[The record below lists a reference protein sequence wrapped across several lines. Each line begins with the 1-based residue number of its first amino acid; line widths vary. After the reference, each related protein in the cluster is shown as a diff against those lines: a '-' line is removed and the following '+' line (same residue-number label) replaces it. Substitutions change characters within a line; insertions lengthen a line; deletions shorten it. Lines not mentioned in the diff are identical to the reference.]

1 MGIIKNNV
9 SSWTHHHFCVV
20 LTMLA
25 VQSRKGHKDIN
36 YGQYLFCGLNCAS
49 LYACLNL
56 IEPHKCREKQMRN
69 TDLNVTQVRTKGGR
83 GGGRGRREGRMRQK
97 EREREKMRQQTR
109 NKKKNNFSPRFSSA

>member
-9 SSWTHHHFCVV
+9 SSWTHYHFCVV

-56 IEPHKCREKQMRN
+56 IEPHKCRGKQMRN
-69 TDLNVTQVRTKGGR
+69 TDLNVTQVITKGGR
-83 GGGRGRREGRMRQK
+83 GEG
-97 EREREKMRQQTR
+97 EGEKGE
-109 NKKKNNFSPRFSSA
+109 

>member
-9 SSWTHHHFCVV
+9 SSWTHYHFCVV

-56 IEPHKCREKQMRN
+56 IEPHKCRGKQMRN
-69 TDLNVTQVRTKGGR
+69 TDLNVTQVRTKGGA
-83 GGGRGRREGRMRQK
+83 GGGKGKERRENETEGKGKRENETANKKQK
-97 EREREKMRQQTR
+97 EKQLFT
-109 NKKKNNFSPRFSSA
+109 